1 MKPTPEQIA
10 EARNQAVYSYQ
21 AIVRIPHPNGT
32 PANSEY
38 NEALKAINSAIGWI
52 EPDGPDPDNKALS
65 AHRRLATTE
74 EQIVTVD
81 VFADG
86 SRNIRIT

>member
-1 MKPTPEQIA
+1 MSQV
-10 EARNQAVYSYQ
+10 VYSYQ
-21 AIVRIPHPNGT
+21 ALIRIPHPNGT

-38 NEALKAINSAIGWI
+38 SEALKAINSAIGWI
-52 EPDGPDPDNKALS
+52 EPDGPDPDGKALS

-74 EQIVTVD
+74 EQSVIVD

-86 SRNIRIT
+86 SRKIRIA